1 MADNRNISSLVNSNT
16 LNTLSSVIRPK
27 SFGDQLSNNNEKIV
41 NSSLGKKQ
49 ELQLELKKLDAK
61 ESEEKVK
68 YGKILNDLFNQ
79 FQPTPPTKATLTFEQ
94 YEKEKIEAEVLYTN
108 IIIEIDFQKNE
119 IDKQIQ
125 DISNDPYKN
134 IKNSTKRRE
143 VRNNRKIQRAKNKE
157 NKEKKVL
164 SKKVLQ
170 NLSKTIASLVS
181 LQATKLLFSIVFN
194 NKKLQE
200 LIDDTNTIIDS
211 ATTQDAIN
219 NARVIRNSTL
229 AIIINNERKLDS
241 LNKIVDN
248 ANKVVTILNIALTAI
263 ILLFTIP
270 KPFGLGPT
278 MPTPIANKVKKFQD
292 LVVALNIL
300 ISIIKGIIDSKLNE
314 LNDLK
319 SQLNQL
325 NDVLDN
331 TLINNLSNEQL
342 QAFINEQ
349 RNLQSKF
356 SEYKGFKLEIREEE
370 TLGAQQAV
378 VVRNNIK
385 RKYAVALDKD
395 GVPVLKSDFSF
406 TLDPADLI
414 EQLKLIID
422 SNNLQA

>member
-49 ELQLELKKLDAK
+49 ELKIEFDKLVTK

-108 IIIEIDFQKNE
+108 IIIEIDLQKNE
-119 IDKQIQ
+119 IDKQIK

-200 LIDDTNTIIDS
+200 LIDDTNTIIDA
-211 ATTQDAIN
+211 ATTQEAIN

-370 TLGAQQAV
+370 TLGAQQALV
-378 VVRNNIK
+378 VKNNIK

>member
-49 ELQLELKKLDAK
+49 ELQLELKKLDAEK
-61 ESEEKVK
+61 IEENVK
-68 YGKILNDLFNQ
+68 YAKILNDLFNQ

-108 IIIEIDFQKNE
+108 IIIEIDLQKNE
-119 IDKQIQ
+119 IDKQIK

-200 LIDDTNTIIDS
+200 LIDDTNTIIDA
-211 ATTQDAIN
+211 ATTQEAIN

-370 TLGAQQAV
+370 TLGAQQALV
-378 VVRNNIK
+378 VKNNIK

>member
-27 SFGDQLSNNNEKIV
+27 SFGDQLSNDTEKIV

-49 ELQLELKKLDAK
+49 ELQFNLAKLVQD
-61 ESEEKVK
+61 EVEEKVK
-68 YGKILNDLFNQ
+68 YAKTLNDLFNQ
-79 FQPTPPTKATLTFEQ
+79 FQPPPPTKATLTFEQ
-94 YEKEKIEAEVLYTN
+94 YEQKKIEAEILYTN
-108 IIIEIDFQKNE
+108 IIIEIDLQKNE
-119 IDKQIQ
+119 VNKQIQ
-125 DISNDPYKN
+125 DISNNPYQN

-157 NKEKKVL
+157 NKEKKIL

-211 ATTQDAIN
+211 ATTQEAIN

-241 LNKIVDN
+241 LSKIVDN

-300 ISIIKGIIDSKLNE
+300 ISIIKGILDSKLNE

-325 NDVLDN
+325 NDILDN

-342 QAFINEQ
+342 QSFINEQ

-370 TLGAQQAV
+370 TLGAQQALV
-378 VVRNNIK
+378 VKNNIK

>member
-49 ELQLELKKLDAK
+49 ELKIEFDKLVTK

-79 FQPTPPTKATLTFEQ
+79 FQPPPPTKATLTFEQ
-94 YEKEKIEAEVLYTN
+94 YEQEKIKAEVAYTN
-108 IIIEIDFQKNE
+108 IIIEIDLQKNE
-119 IDKQIQ
+119 VNKQIQ

-143 VRNNRKIQRAKNKE
+143 IRNNKKIQRAKNKE

-200 LIDDTNTIIDS
+200 LIDDTNTIIDA

-241 LNKIVDN
+241 LNKIVNN

-300 ISIIKGIIDSKLNE
+300 ISIIKGILDSKLNE

-331 TLINNLSNEQL
+331 ILINNLSNEQL

-349 RNLQSKF
+349 RNLQSKS

-406 TLDPADLI
+406 TLDPVDLI

-422 SNNLQA
+422 NNNLQA

>member
-49 ELQLELKKLDAK
+49 ELKIEFDKLVTK

-108 IIIEIDFQKNE
+108 IIIEIDLQKNE
-119 IDKQIQ
+119 IDKQIK

-143 VRNNRKIQRAKNKE
+143 IRNNRKIQRAKNKE

-200 LIDDTNTIIDS
+200 LIDDTNTIIDA
-211 ATTQDAIN
+211 ATTQEAIN

-370 TLGAQQAV
+370 TLGAQQALV
-378 VVRNNIK
+378 VKNNIK

>member
-27 SFGDQLSNNNEKIV
+27 SFGDQLSNNNEKII

-49 ELQLELKKLDAK
+49 ELHIELQKLVTK

-108 IIIEIDFQKNE
+108 IIIEIDLQKNE

-200 LIDDTNTIIDS
+200 LIDDTNTIIDA
-211 ATTQDAIN
+211 ATTQEAIN

-370 TLGAQQAV
+370 TLGAQQALV
-378 VVRNNIK
+378 VKNNIK

>member
-200 LIDDTNTIIDS
+200 LIDDTNTIIDA
-211 ATTQDAIN
+211 ATTQEAIN

-349 RNLQSKF
+349 RNLQNKF
-356 SEYKGFKLEIREEE
+356 TEYKGFKLEIREEE

>member
-49 ELQLELKKLDAK
+49 ELKIEFDKLVTK

-108 IIIEIDFQKNE
+108 IIIEIDLQKNE
-119 IDKQIQ
+119 IDKQIK

-143 VRNNRKIQRAKNKE
+143 IRNNRKIQRAKNKE

-200 LIDDTNTIIDS
+200 LIDDTNTIIDA

-241 LNKIVDN
+241 LNKIVNN
-248 ANKVVTILNIALTAI
+248 ANKVVIILNIALTAI

-331 TLINNLSNEQL
+331 ILINNLSNEQL

-370 TLGAQQAV
+370 TLGAQQAL

>member
-94 YEKEKIEAEVLYTN
+94 YEQEKIKAEVAYTN
-108 IIIEIDFQKNE
+108 IIIEIDLQKNE
-119 IDKQIQ
+119 VNKQIQ

-143 VRNNRKIQRAKNKE
+143 IRNNRKIQRAKNKE

>member
-49 ELQLELKKLDAK
+49 ELQLELKKLDAEK
-61 ESEEKVK
+61 IEENVK
-68 YGKILNDLFNQ
+68 YAKILNDLFNQ

-108 IIIEIDFQKNE
+108 IIIEIDLQKNE
-119 IDKQIQ
+119 IDKQIK

-181 LQATKLLFSIVFN
+181 LQSAKLLFSIVFN

-200 LIDDTNTIIDS
+200 LIDDTNTIIDA
-211 ATTQDAIN
+211 ATTQEAIN

-370 TLGAQQAV
+370 TLGAQQALV
-378 VVRNNIK
+378 VKNNIK

>member
-49 ELQLELKKLDAK
+49 ELKIEFDKLVTK

-200 LIDDTNTIIDS
+200 LIDDTNTIIDA
-211 ATTQDAIN
+211 ATTQEAIN

-370 TLGAQQAV
+370 TLGAQQALV
-378 VVRNNIK
+378 VKNNIK

>member
-49 ELQLELKKLDAK
+49 ELKIEFDKLVTK
-61 ESEEKVK
+61 EIKENVK
-68 YGKILNDLFNQ
+68 YAKTLNDLFNQ

-94 YEKEKIEAEVLYTN
+94 YEQKKIEAEIAYTN
-108 IIIEIDFQKNE
+108 IIIEIDLQKNE
-119 IDKQIQ
+119 INKQIK

-143 VRNNRKIQRAKNKE
+143 IRNNRKIQRAKNKE

-200 LIDDTNTIIDS
+200 LIDDTNTIIDA
-211 ATTQDAIN
+211 ATTQEAIN

-370 TLGAQQAV
+370 TLGAQQALV
-378 VVRNNIK
+378 VKNNIK

>member
-49 ELQLELKKLDAK
+49 ELKIEFDKLVTK

-79 FQPTPPTKATLTFEQ
+79 FQPPPPTKATLTFEQ
-94 YEKEKIEAEVLYTN
+94 YEQEKIKAEVAYTN
-108 IIIEIDFQKNE
+108 IIIEIDLQKNE
-119 IDKQIQ
+119 VNKQIQ

-143 VRNNRKIQRAKNKE
+143 IRNNRKIQRAKNKE

-200 LIDDTNTIIDS
+200 LIDDTNTIIDA

-241 LNKIVDN
+241 LNKIVNN

-406 TLDPADLI
+406 TLDPVDLI

-422 SNNLQA
+422 NNNLQA

>member
-27 SFGDQLSNNNEKIV
+27 SFGDQLSNDTEKIV

-49 ELQLELKKLDAK
+49 ELQFNLAKLVQD
-61 ESEEKVK
+61 EVEEKVK
-68 YGKILNDLFNQ
+68 YAKTLNDLFNQ
-79 FQPTPPTKATLTFEQ
+79 FQPPPPTKATLTFEQ
-94 YEKEKIEAEVLYTN
+94 YEQKKIEAEILYTN
-108 IIIEIDFQKNE
+108 IIIEIDLQKNE
-119 IDKQIQ
+119 VNKQIQ
-125 DISNDPYKN
+125 DISNNPYQN

-157 NKEKKVL
+157 NKEKKIL

-211 ATTQDAIN
+211 ATTQEAIN

-370 TLGAQQAV
+370 TLGAQQALV
-378 VVRNNIK
+378 VKNNIK

>member
-1 MADNRNISSLVNSNT
+1 MADNRNISSLVNTNT
-16 LNTLSSVIRPK
+16 LNILSSVQRPK
-27 SFGDQLSNNNEKIV
+27 SFGDQLSNDNEKIV

-49 ELQLELKKLDAK
+49 ELQVELKKLVTEK
-61 ESEEKVK
+61 IEETVK
-68 YGKILNDLFNQ
+68 YEKTLNDLFNQ
-79 FQPTPPTKATLTFEQ
+79 FQPPPPTKATLTFEQ
-94 YEKEKIEAEVLYTN
+94 YELKKKDAETAYTKRTNKIDL
-108 IIIEIDFQKNE
+108 QKNE
-119 IDKQIQ
+119 IDKQIK
-125 DISNDPYKN
+125 DISNDPYQN

-143 VRNNRKIQRAKNKE
+143 VKNNKKIQRAKNKE
-157 NKEKKVL
+157 NKEKKLL

-200 LIDDTNTIIDS
+200 LIDDTNTIIDA
-211 ATTQDAIN
+211 ATTQEAIN

-248 ANKVVTILNIALTAI
+248 ANRVVTILNISLTAI

-300 ISIIKGIIDSKLNE
+300 ISIIRGILDSKLNE

-325 NDVLDN
+325 NNILDN

-342 QAFINEQ
+342 QSFINEQ

-356 SEYKGFKLEIREEE
+356 AEYKGFKLEIREEE

-406 TLDPADLI
+406 TLDPVDLI

-422 SNNLQA
+422 NNNLQA

>member
-49 ELQLELKKLDAK
+49 ELQLELKKLDAEK
-61 ESEEKVK
+61 IEENVK
-68 YGKILNDLFNQ
+68 YAKILNDLFNQ

-108 IIIEIDFQKNE
+108 IIIEIDLQKNE
-119 IDKQIQ
+119 IDKQIK

-200 LIDDTNTIIDS
+200 LIDDTNTIIDA

-370 TLGAQQAV
+370 TLGAQQALV
-378 VVRNNIK
+378 VKNNIK

>member
-1 MADNRNISSLVNSNT
+1 MADNRNISSLVNTNT
-16 LNTLSSVIRPK
+16 LNTLSSVNAPK
-27 SFGDQLSNNNEKIV
+27 SFGDQISNNSEKII

-49 ELQLELKKLDAK
+49 QLQFDFDKLVSD
-61 ESEEKVK
+61 EIEENVK
-68 YGKILNDLFNQ
+68 YAKTLNDLFNQ
-79 FQPTPPTKATLTFEQ
+79 FQPPPPTKATLTFEQ
-94 YEKEKIEAEVLYTN
+94 YELKKKEAEVLYTKRIN
-108 IIIEIDFQKNE
+108 EIKLQKNE
-119 IDKQIQ
+119 IDKQIK

-143 VRNNRKIQRAKNKE
+143 IRNNRKIQRAKNKE
-157 NKEKKVL
+157 NKEKKIL

-200 LIDDTNTIIDS
+200 LIDDTNNIIDS
-211 ATTQDAIN
+211 ATTQEAIN

-248 ANKVVTILNIALTAI
+248 ANRVVTILNISLTAI

-300 ISIIKGIIDSKLNE
+300 ISIIRGILDSKLNE

-325 NDVLDN
+325 NNILDN

-342 QAFINEQ
+342 QSFINEQ

-356 SEYKGFKLEIREEE
+356 AEYKGFKLEIREEE

-406 TLDPADLI
+406 TLDPVDLI

-422 SNNLQA
+422 NNNLQA

>member
-1 MADNRNISSLVNSNT
+1 MADNRNISSLVNTNT
-16 LNTLSSVIRPK
+16 LNTLSGVQRPK
-27 SFGDQLSNNNEKIV
+27 SFGDQLSNDTEKIV
-41 NSSLGKKQ
+41 NSSLGKIQ
-49 ELQLELKKLDAK
+49 ELQLELKKLVTK
-61 ESEEKVK
+61 EIEENVK
-68 YGKILNDLFNQ
+68 YVKILNDLLNQ

-94 YEKEKIEAEVLYTN
+94 YELKKKDAETAYTKRTN
-108 IIIEIDFQKNE
+108 EIDLQKNE
-119 IDKQIQ
+119 IDKQIK
-125 DISNDPYKN
+125 DISNDPYQN
-134 IKNSTKRRE
+134 IKNNTKRRE

-200 LIDDTNTIIDS
+200 LIDDTNTIIDA
-211 ATTQDAIN
+211 ATTQEAIN

-241 LNKIVDN
+241 LSKIVNN
-248 ANKVVTILNIALTAI
+248 ANKVVAILNIALTAI

-300 ISIIKGIIDSKLNE
+300 ISIIKGILDSRLNE

-319 SQLNQL
+319 SQLKQL
-325 NDVLDN
+325 NDILDN
-331 TLINNLSNEQL
+331 TLINSLSNEQL
-342 QAFINEQ
+342 QSFINEQ

-356 SEYKGFKLEIREEE
+356 AEYKGFKLEIREEE

-406 TLDPADLI
+406 TLDPVDLI

-422 SNNLQA
+422 NNNLQA